1 MDRKCVFAV
10 HVAESSI
17 QVILPPQRPS
27 AGATATE
34 GMMQS
39 KGSPLSVGNAPS
51 EHVPVVPVV
60 VHAAVQLMAHDNE
73 PVSMR
78 IGHRRHERTIAGIVH
93 VQSGMDTMSEPAIK

>member
-1 MDRKCVFAV
+1 M
-10 HVAESSI
+10 
-17 QVILPPQRPS
+17 
-27 AGATATE
+27 ATE

-39 KGSPLSVGNAPS
+39 KGSPLSVGNASS
-51 EHVPVVPVV
+51 EHVPVAPLV

-78 IGHRRHERTIAGIVH
+78 IGHRRHERTIAGIVQ